1 MIHGH
6 TCHKINHDSCHKTNR
21 ESYHSSKAQ
30 FEGMHVLHFETMFS
44 INNHEPKLGHFY
56 WNLCASIRKDKTI
69 TLT

>member
-6 TCHKINHDSCHKTNR
+6 TCHKINR
-21 ESYHSSKAQ
+21 GLWESYHSSKAQ

-44 INNHEPKLGHFY
+44 INNHEPKLSHFH